1 MLPPGLPH
9 AIGAD
14 AIRHFWQGLFGQ
26 FSLRDTAVNAEEIL
40 VTGDWAYL
48 RVTYEVVITNMAD
61 GSSQTEKGKSL
72 WIVKRQT
79 DGTWKF
85 THVIWNADG

>member
-1 MLPPGLPH
+1 MKGGTCDEAAIAELLSRAADAEDAGDTEAFVQLLTPEAIMLPPGLPH

-48 RVTYEVVITNMAD
+48 RVTYE
-61 GSSQTEKGKSL
+61 S
-72 WIVKRQT
+72 
-79 DGTWKF
+79 
-85 THVIWNADG
+85 